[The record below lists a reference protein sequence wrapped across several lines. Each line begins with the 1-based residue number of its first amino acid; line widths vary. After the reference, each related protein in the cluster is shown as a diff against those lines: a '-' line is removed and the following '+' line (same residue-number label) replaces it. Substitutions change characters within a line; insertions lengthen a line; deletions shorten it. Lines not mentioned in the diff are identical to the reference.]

1 MMRIL
6 DLCSQRQT
14 ICLYSV
20 FRAKLRI
27 AISAPTTR
35 SQLRPLT
42 SGSSTPRACNQRP
55 QCYGL
60 DVFAARSAQFRT
72 KYRAICH
79 QLCASS
85 IYAVD
90 SNRSAYTPCSAQ
102 YCASPSAHQRRA
114 LSVGVAGLRLKRTA
128 SLQSAPALHMP
139 CPAAVCPHAP
149 RAKTKPP
156 QATAPLK
163 PRPAGICVIFCYD
176 LPWLERRLSALHSA
190 VRRAHF
196 SAHTHHYLPSTFS
209 AVAATFSAVKPN
221 FLNSCPA
228 GADAPK

>member
-1 MMRIL
+1 MR
-6 DLCSQRQT
+6 
-14 ICLYSV
+14 V
-20 FRAKLRI
+20 

-35 SQLRPLT
+35 SQLRPLA

-55 QCYGL
+55 RCSGF
-60 DVFAARSAQFRT
+60 DVFAARPAQFRAR
-72 KYRAICH
+72 YRAICH

-85 IYAVD
+85 IYAAN
-90 SNRSAYTPCSAQ
+90 SNRSAYPPCSAQ
-102 YCASPSAHQRRA
+102 NCASPSAHQRRA
-114 LSVGVAGLRLKRTA
+114 LSCGRWPQAQAHRKLA
-128 SLQSAPALHMP
+128 ISARNAYAMS
-139 CPAAVCPHAP
+139 AAVCPHAP

-176 LPWLERRLSALHSA
+176 LPWLERRLSALLSA
-190 VRRAHF
+190 VRRTHF
-196 SAHTHHYLPSTFS
+196 CAHTHHYLPSTFS